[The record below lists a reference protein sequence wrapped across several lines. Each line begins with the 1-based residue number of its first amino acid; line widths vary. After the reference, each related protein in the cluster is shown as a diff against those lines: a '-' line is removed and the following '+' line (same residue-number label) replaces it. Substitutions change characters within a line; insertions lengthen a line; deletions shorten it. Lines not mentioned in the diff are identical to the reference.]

1 MVHEFTLLNRSW
13 FALKKVHKDKK
24 VLFDTLGIQL
34 DVILE
39 IKTVYHSKD
48 YHTFKKDV
56 RDLGLHYCLKD
67 ISAKKSFSISSGCV
81 TDPLN
86 IANLTLDIH
95 VL

>member
-1 MVHEFTLLNRSW
+1 MNRSW

-56 RDLGLHYCLKD
+56 RDLGLH
-67 ISAKKSFSISSGCV
+67 IV
-81 TDPLN
+81 
-86 IANLTLDIH
+86 
-95 VL
+95 

>member
-13 FALKKVHKDKK
+13 FALKKVHKDKT

-56 RDLGLHYCLKD
+56 GDLGLH
-67 ISAKKSFSISSGCV
+67 IV
-81 TDPLN
+81 
-86 IANLTLDIH
+86 
-95 VL
+95 

>member
-1 MVHEFTLLNRSW
+1 MINNKIRILVHEFTLLNRSW

-56 RDLGLHYCLKD
+56 RDLGLH
-67 ISAKKSFSISSGCV
+67 IV
-81 TDPLN
+81 
-86 IANLTLDIH
+86 
-95 VL
+95 

>member
-1 MVHEFTLLNRSW
+1 MVHEFTLLNRSS

-39 IKTVYHSKD
+39 IKIVYHSKD

-56 RDLGLHYCLKD
+56 RDLGLH
-67 ISAKKSFSISSGCV
+67 IV
-81 TDPLN
+81 
-86 IANLTLDIH
+86 
-95 VL
+95 